1 MSMEEFHQIFFEE
14 ADELIETMES
24 ELLEMVFDANNP
36 DRINNVFRAA
46 HSIKG
51 GAATFGFSEIAE
63 TTHVMET
70 LMNCVRDGE
79 VQVERG
85 LIDLLLGSV
94 DCVKDM
100 LAAAKTGDAP
110 DTGRA
115 AETKASLEAFLA
127 ASAEAG
133 APADPSATAA
143 SGAAPGEDAADDGQ
157 APAADTA
164 EAGVGAV
171 ASARVRAYLIEFQP
185 SLELF
190 KTGNDPLHIFRA
202 LRDLGELQVEVH
214 TASLPALE
222 AFEPDNLYLSW
233 TLRLE
238 TESDPDVVLEAFE
251 WVEDVCQ
258 IDLIEQAVEPEQ
270 AAAAASPAVDDQTA
284 DEAPAA
290 GTSDDR
296 PAAAEP
302 ATTTPARAGRKST
315 ASEPTS
321 IRVGIDKI
329 DMLINLVGEL
339 VITQSM
345 LGEMGE
351 NIETCDLEKL
361 REGFVQLERHTRE
374 LQENVMKIRMVP
386 ISNVFNR
393 LPRMVHDLT
402 ARLGKKLDL
411 VMRGEQ
417 TELDKTVME
426 RIGDPLVHLVRNA
439 VDHGIETSD
448 KRLAAGKPERGTL
461 ELCAYHANGDVV
473 IEIHDDGGGLDTQ
486 RILEKA
492 RAKGL
497 VSEGHTPSDE
507 EIHQLIF
514 HPGFS
519 TAEAVSDVS
528 GRGVGMDVVK
538 QNILELGGHVDIA
551 SEAGRGSTFT
561 IRLPLTL
568 AIVDGQLLRVANQ
581 VYIIPLVS
589 ILESIQLQ
597 EVNLRSIADRSQLYR
612 IRGEYVPVVA
622 LTELFNI
629 EAPPAAAGPREQLL
643 VLVESGHGKIGL
655 LVDDLLAQQQ
665 VVIKSLESNYR
676 PVPGISGATI
686 LGDGRVALILDI
698 PGLLRLARQGG
709 DFYGDGRMRLSGP
722 RAA

>member
-24 ELLEMVFDANNP
+24 ELLEMVFDASNP

-85 LIDLLLGSV
+85 LIDLLLSSV

-100 LAAAKTGDAP
+100 LGAAKAGEAP
-110 DTGRA
+110 DADRA
-115 AETKASLEAFLA
+115 AQTKGNLEAFLA
-127 ASAEAG
+127 GGVEDAEASRG
-133 APADPSATAA
+133 SARDDANAA
-143 SGAAPGEDAADDGQ
+143 GPE
-157 APAADTA
+157 PAADGPSA
-164 EAGVGAV
+164 ASPEPEDQLGGAV
-171 ASARVRAYLIEFQP
+171 ASARVRTYVVEFKP

-202 LRDLGELQVEVH
+202 LRDLGELDVSVH
-214 TASLPALE
+214 TGSLPALD

-238 TESDPDVVLEAFE
+238 TEADPDVVLEAFE
-251 WVEDVCQ
+251 WVEDVCE
-258 IDLIEQAVEPEQ
+258 IDLSEAGLAGEAETAPATDAEAAGEATV
-270 AAAAASPAVDDQTA
+270 AAAGDDQ
-284 DEAPAA
+284 PAA
-290 GTSDDR
+290 GSD
-296 PAAAEP
+296 PAAQ
-302 ATTTPARAGRKST
+302 TPARSERRSSAG
-315 ASEPTS
+315 EPTS

-329 DMLINLVGEL
+329 DTLINLVGEL

-345 LGEMGE
+345 LGEMGD

-402 ARLGKKLDL
+402 AKLGKKLDL

-439 VDHGIETSD
+439 VDHGIEAPD
-448 KRLAAGKPERGTL
+448 ARLAAGKPERGRL

-473 IEIHDDGGGLDTQ
+473 IEIHDDGGGLDTG

-492 RAKGL
+492 RLKGL
-497 VSEGHTPSDE
+497 VSEGHSPSDQ

-551 SEAGRGSTFT
+551 SEAGKGSTFT

-597 EVNLRSIADRSQLYR
+597 EVNLRSIADRSRLYH

-622 LTELFNI
+622 LTELFNV
-629 EAPPAAAGPREQLL
+629 AVTAQARPREQLL

-698 PGLLRLARQGG
+698 PGLLRLARQRG
-709 DFYGDGRMRLSGP
+709 DAGDGRMRLSGP

>member
-14 ADELIETMES
+14 ADELIEAMES
-24 ELLEMVFDANNP
+24 ELLEMVFDADNP

-79 VQVERG
+79 IKVTRD
-85 LIDLLLGSV
+85 LIDLLLSSV

-100 LAAAKTGDAP
+100 LGSAKAGQPVDA
-110 DTGRA
+110 DRA
-115 AETKASLEAFLA
+115 GQTRASLEAFLRSGGGDAAAEPEEA
-127 ASAEAG
+127 ASAESAG
-133 APADPSATAA
+133 HTAAAEVEAPATALEVDETVEA
-143 SGAAPGEDAADDGQ
+143 VGSNSLSVARREYVIDFH
-157 APAADTA
+157 PA
-164 EAGVGAV
+164 
-171 ASARVRAYLIEFQP
+171 
-185 SLELF
+185 LELF
-190 KTGNDPLHIFRA
+190 KTGNDPLHILRA
-202 LRDLGELQVEVH
+202 LRDLGELEV
-214 TASLPALE
+214 AVDADSLPALD

-233 TLRLE
+233 TLRLH
-238 TESDPDVVLEAFE
+238 TESDPDVVLEAFD
-251 WVEDVCQ
+251 WVEDVCS
-258 IDLIEQAVEPEQ
+258 IDLQEIHHQHSEPESEAAQ
-270 AAAAASPAVDDQTA
+270 PAAADPVS
-284 DEAPAA
+284 
-290 GTSDDR
+290 R
-296 PAAAEP
+296 AEP
-302 ATTTPARAGRKST
+302 ATDVAAPETPAQAPARNERRAPPT
-315 ASEPTS
+315 EPTS

-361 REGFVQLERHTRE
+361 REGFLQLERHTRE

-393 LPRMVHDLT
+393 MPRMVHDLS
-402 ARLGKKLDL
+402 AKLGKKLDL
-411 VMRGEQ
+411 VMRGEH

-439 VDHGIETSD
+439 VDHGIEKPD
-448 KRLAAGKPERGTL
+448 VRLAAGKPERGTL

-473 IEIHDDGGGLDTQ
+473 IEIHDDGAGINRD
-486 RILEKA
+486 RVLEKA

-497 VSEGHTPSDE
+497 VPAEHTPTDQ

-538 QNILELGGHVDIA
+538 QNILELGGHVDIT

-568 AIVDGQLLRVANQ
+568 AIVDGQLLRVADQ

-597 EVNLRSIADRSQLYR
+597 EANLRSIADRSRLYR

-629 EAPPAAAGPREQLL
+629 PTPDTRRDRDQLL
-643 VLVESGHGKIGL
+643 VLVESGQGKIGL

-676 PVPGISGATI
+676 PVAGVSGATI

-698 PGLLRLARQGG
+698 PGLLRMARRQGDIDTAG
-709 DFYGDGRMRLSGP
+709 AMRLAGP

>member
-14 ADELIETMES
+14 ADELIEAMES
-24 ELLEMVFDANNP
+24 ELLEMVFDADNP

-51 GAATFGFSEIAE
+51 GSATFGFSEIAE

-79 VQVERG
+79 IKVTRD
-85 LIDLLLGSV
+85 LIDLLLSSV

-100 LAAAKTGDAP
+100 LGSAKAGQPADA
-110 DTGRA
+110 DRA
-115 AETKASLEAFLA
+115 GQTKTSLEAFLQ
-127 ASAEAG
+127 
-133 APADPSATAA
+133 AA
-143 SGAAPGEDAADDGQ
+143 SGDAGDAATGTVEAADPEPAPQAAAPEQ
-157 APAADTA
+157 PAATEPVTQPADT
-164 EAGVGAV
+164 GALPV
-171 ASARVRAYLIEFQP
+171 ALREYVIDFHPA
-185 SLELF
+185 LELF
-190 KTGNDPLHIFRA
+190 KTGNDPLHILRA
-202 LRDLGELQVEVH
+202 LRDLGELEVEVD
-214 TASLPALE
+214 ADSLPALE

-233 TLRLE
+233 KLRLQ
-238 TESDPDVVLEAFE
+238 TESDPDVVLEAFD
-251 WVEDVCQ
+251 WVEDVCS
-258 IDLIEQAVEPEQ
+258 IDLHEIEHRDTVSDPEPETVAQ
-270 AAAAASPAVDDQTA
+270 APV
-284 DEAPAA
+284 E
-290 GTSDDR
+290 
-296 PAAAEP
+296 AAAESAAGAEP
-302 ATTTPARAGRKST
+302 AAPESVARAPARSERRAT
-315 ASEPTS
+315 PTEPTS

-361 REGFVQLERHTRE
+361 REGFLQLERHTRE

-393 LPRMVHDLT
+393 MPRMVHDLT
-402 ARLGKKLDL
+402 AKLGKKLDL
-411 VMRGEQ
+411 VMRGEH

-439 VDHGIETSD
+439 VDHGIETPD
-448 KRLAAGKPERGTL
+448 VRLAAGKPERGTL

-473 IEIHDDGGGLDTQ
+473 IEIHDDGAGINRD
-486 RILEKA
+486 RVLEKA

-497 VSEGHTPSDE
+497 VAPEHTPSDQ

-568 AIVDGQLLRVANQ
+568 AIVDGQLLRVGGQ

-597 EVNLRSIADRSQLYR
+597 EANLRSIADRSQLYR

-629 EAPPAAAGPREQLL
+629 PVPDTGRARDQLL
-643 VLVESGHGKIGL
+643 VLVESGQGKIGL

-676 PVPGISGATI
+676 PVAGVSGATI

-698 PGLLRLARQGG
+698 PGLLRLARRQG
-709 DFYGDGRMRLSGP
+709 DFDTAGTLRVSGP

>member
-1 MSMEEFHQIFFEE
+1 
-14 ADELIETMES
+14 
-24 ELLEMVFDANNP
+24 
-36 DRINNVFRAA
+36 
-46 HSIKG
+46 
-51 GAATFGFSEIAE
+51 
-63 TTHVMET
+63 
-70 LMNCVRDGE
+70 VR
-79 VQVERG
+79 
-85 LIDLLLGSV
+85 
-94 DCVKDM
+94 
-100 LAAAKTGDAP
+100 T
-110 DTGRA
+110 
-115 AETKASLEAFLA
+115 
-127 ASAEAG
+127 
-133 APADPSATAA
+133 
-143 SGAAPGEDAADDGQ
+143 
-157 APAADTA
+157 
-164 EAGVGAV
+164 
-171 ASARVRAYLIEFQP
+171 YLIEFQP

-202 LRDLGELQVEVH
+202 LRDLGELNVEVK
-214 TASLPALE
+214 TASLPDLAS
-222 AFEPDNLYLSW
+222 FEPDNLYLSW

-251 WVEDVCQ
+251 WVEDVCE
-258 IDLIEQAVEPEQ
+258 IDLIEQGGDSAESEAANSDAEESGAEPS
-270 AAAAASPAVDDQTA
+270 ASVDETAA
-284 DEAPAA
+284 DEAPTTSAA
-290 GTSDDR
+290 DDQPVAPA
-296 PAAAEP
+296 PAAKV
-302 ATTTPARAGRKST
+302 PARTERKSA

-329 DMLINLVGEL
+329 DTLINLVGEL

-402 ARLGKKLDL
+402 AKLGKKLDL

-439 VDHGIETSD
+439 VDHGIETPET
-448 KRLAAGKPERGTL
+448 RVAAGKPERGSL

-473 IEIHDDGGGLDTQ
+473 IEIHDDGGGLNTQ

-497 VSEGHTPSDE
+497 VSEGHTPSNQ

-551 SEAGRGSTFT
+551 SEAGKGSTFT

-629 EAPPAAAGPREQLL
+629 DIPEQERAREQLL

-698 PGLLRLARQGG
+698 PGLLRLARQRG
-709 DFYGDGRMRLSGP
+709 DSGDDRMRLSGP